1 MTTANDDDFLFG
13 TARKINC
20 VASYCVPIN
29 KVLSTATAV
38 QGLDNY
44 KLGTA
49 TAVLPPL
56 SRTLSRYVITY
67 VCISN
72 PFSYLGLF

>member
-1 MTTANDDDFLFG
+1 M
-13 TARKINC
+13 
-20 VASYCVPIN
+20 
-29 KVLSTATAV
+29 

-67 VCISN
+67 VRISN
-72 PFSYLGLF
+72 PFSYLGYVLSKKKKTSAAVSGTILLVN